1 MKIGI
6 CDDAK
11 EIRRILRKQLESG
24 DYVPD
29 GMDITEYESAEDI
42 IEQMPRL
49 DVLFLDIKLPGMSGL
64 ELAAAH
70 SYLFKNTKL
79 VLLTG
84 YEEYSLDGYE
94 VNAFR
99 MFIKPLQDWQLDKLF
114 RDIGKAE
121 ILHKKLM
128 VRGDGMDI
136 DIVLSDIVY
145 IEAHN
150 NYCNVVT
157 NEKAWRCYKSLLQ
170 LMEELPELIFFRT
183 HKSYIV
189 NMYHVPYGKV
199 EWNSIR
205 MSNGV
210 KINVAIKKRK
220 KFERAYMNYYRWQTE

>member
-114 RDIGKAE
+114 RDIGKGKL
-121 ILHKKLM
+121 LHKKLM
-128 VRGDGMDI
+128 VRGNGMDI
-136 DIVLSDIVY
+136 EIAMSDIVY

-157 NEKAWRCYKSLLQ
+157 NAKAWRCYKSLLQ

-220 KFERAYMNYYRWQTE
+220 EFERAYMDYCRWQTE